1 MKSKMFKKLMAG
13 VLTMTMTAGLAACGG
28 NGGESSQT
36 PAASGSEGSNQQSSE
51 VAPSGS
57 ESSVES
63 TEEASP
69 YPILKDKDGNVYDL
83 GGMEIIIR
91 DWWTDPDAPKV
102 DQGEYA
108 EAQDDW
114 REWIQETYNFKI
126 TQKAISGWGDVPKDF
141 SDYVEMGGDD
151 NNYVFIMRD
160 DASLT
165 SQINAGYMYD
175 LATLDCLD
183 FSSEKIAC
191 NGVSDVF
198 SKGKSIYAMYAG
210 PSEPRG
216 GVYFNKRLLEEIGMT
231 ADELYDLQKN
241 KQWTWDKMEEIMAK
255 VQRDID
261 GDGVY
266 DVFGCNCNNGGLVT
280 CAIYSNGGRVVKKD
294 ASGKNVLALEDANTM
309 QALEW
314 ADKIFKTYWETPDE
328 AWDQYKE
335 SFINGKYLFMFEEA
349 WAGQANSFV
358 PTMTDEWGFLMFPMG
373 PAANDYIMKASNNP
387 TVIPGC
393 YDADRAWKIAFAWN
407 LYTDTVPGF
416 EGEDDAWQAGYQ
428 TFDARAINESLGVMR
443 MKGVGQIENIIPSLG
458 FGGPIVEGGTCFLWE
473 MGPNGKKPSELVE
486 SYRDQFNEAIAATNN

>member
-28 NGGESSQT
+28 TTEPSES
-36 PAASGSEGSNQQSSE
+36 ANGSNEGGNTNNSTASSSDAGSSE
-51 VAPSGS
+51 VASS
-57 ESSVES
+57 ED
-63 TEEASP
+63 ASP
-69 YPILKDKDGNVYDL
+69 YPILKDANGNVYDL

-91 DWWTDPDAPKV
+91 DWWTDPEAPKV

-108 EAQDDW
+108 EAQDEW

-126 TQKAISGWGDVPKDF
+126 VQKQISGWGEVPQDF
-141 SDYVEMGGDD
+141 TDYVTQGGDE
-151 NNYVFIMRD
+151 NNYVFILRE

-165 SQINAGYMYD
+165 SQIAKGMVYD

-183 FSSEKIAC
+183 FSSEKLSC
-191 NGVSDVF
+191 NGVTDEYK
-198 SKGKSIYAMYAG
+198 KGNHIYAMYAG

-266 DVFGCNCNNGGLVT
+266 DVFGCNCNNGGLVN
-280 CAIYSNGGRVVKKD
+280 CAIYSNNGKIVGTD
-294 ASGKNVLALEDANTM
+294 ASGKYTYALEDANTM
-309 QALEW
+309 QAMEW
-314 ADKIFKTYWETPDE
+314 ADKIYKTYWETPDE

-335 SFINGKYLFMFEEA
+335 SFINGKFLFMFEEA

-358 PTMTDEWGFLMFPMG
+358 PTMSDEWGFLMFPIG
-373 PAANDYIMKASNNP
+373 PAANDYVMKASNNP
-387 TVIPGC
+387 TVIPAC

-407 LYTDTVPGF
+407 LYTDTVPGY
-416 EGEDDAWQAGYQ
+416 EGEDDSWQAGYQ
-428 TFDARAINESLGVMR
+428 TFDTRAINESLGVMR
-443 MKGVGQIENIIPSLG
+443 MKGVAAIESIIPDLDMTK
-458 FGGPIVEGGTCFLWE
+458 ILWVV
-473 MGPNGKKPSELVE
+473 GPNGAKPSEIVE
-486 SYRDQFNEAIAATNN
+486 SVRDSYKAAIDAANNQ

>member
-28 NGGESSQT
+28 TTEPSESANGSNEGGNTNNSTESSS
-36 PAASGSEGSNQQSSE
+36 AGSE
-51 VAPSGS
+51 VAS
-57 ESSVES
+57 S
-63 TEEASP
+63 TEDASP
-69 YPILKDKDGNVYDL
+69 YPILKDANGNVYDL

-91 DWWTDPDAPKV
+91 DWWTDPEAPKV

-108 EAQDDW
+108 EAQDEW

-126 TQKAISGWGDVPKDF
+126 VQKQISGWGEVPQDF
-141 SDYVEMGGDD
+141 TDYVTQGGDE
-151 NNYVFIMRD
+151 NNYVFILRE

-165 SQINAGYMYD
+165 SQIAKGMVYD

-183 FSSEKIAC
+183 FSSEKLSC
-191 NGVSDVF
+191 NGVTDEYK
-198 SKGKSIYAMYAG
+198 KGNHIYAMYAG

-266 DVFGCNCNNGGLVT
+266 DVFGCNCNNGGLVN
-280 CAIYSNGGRVVKKD
+280 CAIYSNNGKIVGTD
-294 ASGKNVLALEDANTM
+294 ASGKYTYALEDANTM
-309 QALEW
+309 QAMEW
-314 ADKIFKTYWETPDE
+314 ADKIYKTYWETPDE

-335 SFINGKYLFMFEEA
+335 SFINGKFLFMFEEA

-358 PTMTDEWGFLMFPMG
+358 PTMTDEWGFLMFPIG
-373 PAANDYIMKASNNP
+373 PAANDYVMKASNNP

-416 EGEDDAWQAGYQ
+416 EGEDDSWQAGYQ
-428 TFDARAINESLGVMR
+428 TFDTRAINESLGVMR
-443 MKGVGQIENIIPSLG
+443 MKGVAAIESIIPDLDMTK
-458 FGGPIVEGGTCFLWE
+458 ILWVV
-473 MGPNGKKPSELVE
+473 GPNGAKPSEIVE
-486 SYRDQFNEAIAATNN
+486 SVRDSYKAAIDAANNQ